1 MPLYAIGQLN
11 TAALTAP
18 GEYLQIVPPTT
29 RYINGVPTNIL
40 GIVGTGSWGPV
51 NSAYLVGSPQ
61 DQGFYLGNPVNRLN
75 DLSTAIAV
83 ALQLG
88 QANIRA
94 VRVTDGTDTAAT
106 INLLDVTPVT
116 GAALTA
122 YYTGIVGNTI
132 TAGISAG
139 TLASSY
145 KLTLSRPGYTSE
157 AFDNLTS
164 GVSSG
169 TVTAGTGYTSVPSLA
184 FSAPQLA
191 GGIQATGSIALKVIS
206 ATQSAAGTGYVTG
219 DKITLA
225 NGVILTVTA
234 SSGLITALTVFN
246 AGSLAAG
253 PIPTNPVG
261 VISTTGVGINAT
273 ITLVWGLG
281 ALTISQS
288 GSGYTSATAT
298 ATGGGGSGGSIT
310 VGVGIWLNLVNAVNN
325 GNSTIRG
332 PSQICVASIG
342 VVAATTPNT
351 TTAYTLAGG
360 TDGVSSA
367 GNATLVGVDGNVRS
381 GMYALR
387 GSGIQTL
394 NLVDYTDQTAWGT
407 IAAFGQNEG
416 IFCSVQAPA
425 GNTYSATSI
434 LLNSSG
440 ADSPWLKVHVG
451 DWVYWQDTANNAQR
465 LLAPSTHWTALR
477 ASLAPYMSTLNKP
490 VLNLIGTQR
499 AVAQQLYSN
508 AELGAAATARL
519 DFISNPSPGGNY
531 FAYSTDR
538 NASSDPTRN
547 GENYTTMTNFLAL
560 TLAAAFGFCI
570 GQPQTTTLRQTVQN
584 SIQSFLLNLWK
595 PGSGP
600 SMIGDVNN
608 PNAVPYSVQIN
619 AQNNPSPQVALG
631 YMNCY
636 VKVKYLSI
644 VRYFVVSLEGGQS
657 VSVTVSPVPNF

>member
-1 MPLYAIGQLN
+1 MPLYQIGQLN

-18 GEYLQIVPPTT
+18 GEYVQIVPPTT
-29 RYINGVPTNIL
+29 RFINGVPTNIL
-40 GIVGTGSWGPV
+40 GIVGVGSWGPV

-61 DQGFYLGNPVNRLN
+61 DQANYLGNPVNRLN

-88 QANIRA
+88 QANMRC

-106 INLLDVTPVT
+106 VNLMDTTPVV

-122 YYTGIVGNTI
+122 YYTGIVGNSL
-132 TAGISAG
+132 TASMAAG
-139 TLASSY
+139 TQALSY
-145 KLTLSRPGYTSE
+145 KLLLSRPGYTSE
-157 AFDNLTS
+157 TYDNLTS

-169 TVTAGTGYTSVPSLA
+169 TVTPGTGNTSVPALS

-191 GGIQATGSIALKVIS
+191 GGIQATGSIALKVVT
-206 ATQSAAGTGYVTG
+206 ATQSAAGTGYITG

-234 SSGLITALTVFN
+234 SAGAITGLAVFN
-246 AGSLAAG
+246 GGSLAAG
-253 PIPTNPVG
+253 AIPTNPVG
-261 VISTTGVGINAT
+261 IISTTGVGTGAT
-273 ITLVWGLG
+273 VTLVWGLG
-281 ALTISQS
+281 TLTISNS

-298 ATGGGGSGGSIT
+298 LNGGGGTGTIT
-310 VGVGIWLNLVNAVNN
+310 VGTGIWLNLVNAVNN

-342 VVAATTPNT
+342 VVAAITPNT
-351 TTAYTLAGG
+351 TTTYTLAGG
-360 TDGVSSA
+360 TDGASSA
-367 GNATLVGVDGNVRS
+367 GNSTLVGVDGNVRT

-387 GSGIQTL
+387 GTGIQTL
-394 NLVDYTDQTAWGT
+394 NLVDHTDSTAWGT

-416 IFCSVQAPA
+416 IFCSVQAAA
-425 GNTYSATSI
+425 GNAYSATST
-434 LLNSSG
+434 LLNSAG

-451 DWVYWQDTANNAQR
+451 DWVYWQDTVNNAQR

-499 AVAQQLYSN
+499 AIQQLIYSN

-519 DFISNPSPGGNY
+519 DYLANPSAGGNY
-531 FAYSTDR
+531 FSFQTDR

-560 TLAAAFGFCI
+560 TLAAAFGYCI

-600 SMIGDVNN
+600 QMIGDVNN

-619 AQNNPSPQVALG
+619 AQNNPSSQVALG

-644 VRYFVVSLEGGQS
+644 VRYFIVSLEGGQS
-657 VSVTVSPVPNF
+657 VSVTVSPTPTF